1 MLTNFISD
9 AANAVYDPAFSRP
22 EKGNYEDRINTAIK
36 VNIRSVPTEVPAT
49 EIYDRARK
57 IFYRAR
63 YTGRL
68 TNAAGIF

>member
-9 AANAVYDPAFSRP
+9 AANAVYSPAFSKP
-22 EKGNYEDRINTAIK
+22 EKGNYEESSNTAIK
-36 VNIRSVPTEVPAT
+36 VNIRSVPAEVPST

-63 YTGRL
+63 NTGRP
-68 TNAAGIF
+68 TRAAGIF

>member
-9 AANAVYDPAFSRP
+9 AANAVYNPAFSKP
-22 EKGNYEDRINTAIK
+22 EKGNYEKAKNTAIR
-36 VNIRSVPTEVPAT
+36 VNIRSVPVGLPST

-68 TNAAGIF
+68 ARAAGIF